1 MVHSNEPRMSHEQDL
16 VDEAG
21 DETFPASDAP
31 AWTPTHAGAP
41 RRRLLANAPAADD
54 IQTSMRMDVER
65 LTRRPSDREDVIARG
80 MLDAGCSVMRH
91 VACGLSP
98 SCTVAC
104 AIPGT
109 ERLPCVLVAAR
120 YDTEDVS
127 GVAALLALVRALH
140 DVRTRRPVHFVA
152 LCSPAALA
160 SHVDGLHAESVPV
173 HAVLMLACLDASR
186 VTRPGR
192 LLVAGDL
199 RSAMFVLDV
208 RDAIRAA
215 SRTPARAVWLPEWA
229 RRDPDRSPPLRRN
242 RCPVVTVTAHGPW
255 RAPVVAQAPD
265 VGHVAAAVP
274 ALVAAA
280 MRLSG
285 TRS

>member
-1 MVHSNEPRMSHEQDL
+1 MVHSNEPRMSREQEL

-41 RRRLLANAPAADD
+41 SRRRLANAPADD
-54 IQTSMRMDVER
+54 VHGSLRTDIER
-65 LTRRPSDREDVIARG
+65 LTRRPSDREDVIIRG

-98 SCTVAC
+98 SRTVAC

-109 ERLPCVLVAAR
+109 ERLPCLLVAAR

-152 LCSPAALA
+152 LCSPEALA
-160 SHVDGLHAESVPV
+160 SYVDGLRAESLPV
-173 HAVLMLACLDASR
+173 HAMLMLACLDMSR
-186 VTRPGR
+186 APRPGR
-192 LLVAGDL
+192 LLVMGDL
-199 RSAMFVLDV
+199 RSARLAREI
-208 RDAIRAA
+208 RDAIRAT

-229 RRDPDRSPPLRRN
+229 RRDSERGPPLRGN
-242 RCPVVTVTAHGPW
+242 RRPVVTVTVDIRW
-255 RAPVVAQAPD
+255 RAPAVPLVPD
-265 VGHVAAAVP
+265 VDNMVAAIP
-274 ALVAAA
+274 GLVAAA
-280 MRLSG
+280 MRLLGAS
-285 TRS
+285 S

>member
-41 RRRLLANAPAADD
+41 SRRPLANAPADD
-54 IQTSMRMDVER
+54 IHTSLRTDIER
-65 LTRRPSDREDVIARG
+65 LARLPSDREDVIARG

-98 SCTVAC
+98 SRTVAC

-109 ERLPCVLVAAR
+109 ELLPCLLVAAR

-140 DVRTRRPVHFVA
+140 DARTRRPVHFVA

-160 SHVDGLHAESVPV
+160 WYVDGLHAESAPV
-173 HAVLMLACLDASR
+173 HAMLMLACVDMSR
-186 VTRPGR
+186 APRPGR
-192 LLVAGDL
+192 MLVMGDL
-199 RSAMFVLDV
+199 RSAMLVLGV
-208 RDAIRAA
+208 RDAIRGS
-215 SRTPARAVWLPEWA
+215 SRTHARALWLPEWA
-229 RRDPDRSPPLRRN
+229 RRDPDQGRPSGRH
-242 RCPVVTVTAHGPW
+242 RCPVVTVTVHVPW
-255 RAPVVAQAPD
+255 RAPVVPLVPD
-265 VGHVAAAVP
+265 VDQVAAALP
-274 ALVAAA
+274 GLVAAA
-280 MRLSG
+280 MRLSE
-285 TRS
+285 THS

>member
-1 MVHSNEPRMSHEQDL
+1 MHSNEPGMSHEQDL

-41 RRRLLANAPAADD
+41 FRRLLANAPAADD
-54 IQTSMRMDVER
+54 IHTSLRTDVER

-80 MLDAGCSVMRH
+80 MLEAGCSVMRH

-98 SCTVAC
+98 SCIVAC
-104 AIPGT
+104 SIPGT
-109 ERLPCVLVAAR
+109 ERLPCLLVAAR

-127 GVAALLALVRALH
+127 GVAVLLALVRALH
-140 DVRTRRPVHFVA
+140 DLRTRRPVHFVA

-160 SHVDGLHAESVPV
+160 WYVDGLHAESVPV
-173 HAVLMLACLDASR
+173 HAMLMLACVDMSR
-186 VTRPGR
+186 APRPGR
-192 LLVAGDL
+192 LLVMGDL
-199 RSAMFVLDV
+199 RSAMLVLGV

-229 RRDPDRSPPLRRN
+229 RRDPDRSQPLRRN
-242 RCPVVTVTAHGPW
+242 RCPVVTVTVHLPW
-255 RAPVVAQAPD
+255 RALVAPMVPD
-265 VGHVAAAVP
+265 VDHVAATVP
-274 ALVAAA
+274 GLVAAA

>member
-1 MVHSNEPRMSHEQDL
+1 MSDVQDL

-41 RRRLLANAPAADD
+41 SRRPLANAPADD
-54 IQTSMRMDVER
+54 IRASLRTDIER
-65 LTRRPSDREDVIARG
+65 LTRLPSCREDVIAHG

-98 SCTVAC
+98 SRTVAC

-109 ERLPCVLVAAR
+109 DPLPCLLVAAR

-160 SHVDGLHAESVPV
+160 SYVDGLHAESAPV
-173 HAVLMLACLDASR
+173 HAMLMLACVDMSR
-186 VTRPGR
+186 APRPGR
-192 LLVAGDL
+192 LLVVGDM
-199 RSAMFVLDV
+199 RSAMLVRGV
-208 RDAIRAA
+208 RDAIRA
-215 SRTPARAVWLPEWA
+215 SSPTRTRALWLPEWA
-229 RRDPDRSPPLRRN
+229 RRDADRGPPLRRN
-242 RCPVVTVTAHGPW
+242 RCPVVTVTVHVPW
-255 RAPVVAQAPD
+255 RAPVVALAPD
-265 VGHVAAAVP
+265 VDHMAAAVP
-274 ALVAAA
+274 GFVAAA

-285 TRS
+285 ARS